1 METYS
6 DGMKEEIQ
14 LWVNSILMDKNKD
27 VCISLALTHR
37 ALNESWMEVIWG

>member
-6 DGMKEEIQ
+6 DEMKEEIQ
-14 LWVNSILMDKNKD
+14 QRVNSIRRDKNKD
-27 VCISLALTHR
+27 VYISLALTHR